1 MDNLKDFQIENGK
14 LIKYLG
20 KKSHVIIPNTV
31 LSIEN
36 FAFKGCQQLKSIFIP
51 ATVNFIGYYVV
62 ADCAFLEKI
71 EVDKDNKTYY
81 SNGSCII
88 NKQERSLVVGCKN
101 SVIPNDNTILAIDKF
116 AFSNCVALESIVI
129 PNSVKQIRDYAFIG
143 CYNLEK
149 AVLPNSLNYIGKQAF
164 EGCES
169 LESIVIPHSV
179 TCISDNVFYECK
191 NLTSVTAMD
200 DLCSIGFN
208 VFDGCNKNL
217 VITTT
222 KNSYALEYATKNKIK
237 VKIV

>member
-1 MDNLKDFQIENGK
+1 MDYLKDFQIENSK

-20 KKSHVIIPNTV
+20 KNSNVIIPSQVT
-31 LSIEN
+31 SIEN
-36 FAFKGCQQLKSIFIP
+36 FAFKDCRHIKSIFIP
-51 ATVNFIGYYVV
+51 EFVNYIGHYVV
-62 ADCAFLEKI
+62 SDCAFLEKI
-71 EVDKDNKTYY
+71 EVDKNNKTYY
-81 SNGSCII
+81 SNGTCVID
-88 NKQERSLVVGCKN
+88 KQNVSVVVGCKN
-101 SVIPNDNTILAIDKF
+101 SVIPNDDTVLYIEKF

-129 PNSVKQIRDYAFIG
+129 PNSVKQIRDYAFSG

-149 AVLPNSLNYIGKQAF
+149 IILPNTLNYIGKQAF

-169 LESIVIPHSV
+169 LESIVLPNNV
-179 TCISDNVFYECK
+179 TCISDKVFYNCK

-200 DLCSIGFN
+200 DLCSIGYN

-237 VKIV
+237 VELI